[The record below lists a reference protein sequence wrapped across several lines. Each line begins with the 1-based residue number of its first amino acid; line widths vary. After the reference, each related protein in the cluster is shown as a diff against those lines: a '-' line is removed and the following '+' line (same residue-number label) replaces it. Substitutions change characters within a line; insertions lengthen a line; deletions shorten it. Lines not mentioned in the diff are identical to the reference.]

1 MSISY
6 KPLVERFDIPRPTLI
21 EWQKRAGEEGDN
33 WRVRHLS
40 YLRTQLWV
48 EEETLK
54 EIRRFSPCSEDLFIL
69 SIYFFFHNITT
80 FIPPQPLRKG
90 LREFS
95 LHIRN
100 GVEYQHEFAQRIWSL
115 RVGDDSNRCIVNYH
129 RVFDLLDKLSSAQYA
144 LIIETVLLFLKAVK
158 KRYSIGTTTFLEG
171 KTWQE
176 LYMYDKAFSLK
187 AIEDFFQKRGILEE
201 KNHKT

>member
-21 EWQKRAGEEGDN
+21 EWQKRSEVEGEN
-33 WRVRHLS
+33 WRVRHLA
-40 YLRTQLWV
+40 YLRRQLWV
-48 EEETLK
+48 EQETYK
-54 EIRRFSPCSEDLFIL
+54 EIRHFAPCTEDLFIL
-69 SIYFFFHNITT
+69 SIYFFFHNIETL
-80 FIPPQPLRKG
+80 PPPDELRTG

-95 LHIRN
+95 LHVKN

-115 RVGDDSNRCIVNYH
+115 RIGDDSNRRIVNYY
-129 RVFDLLDKLSSAQYA
+129 RIFDLLARFNAAQYA
-144 LIIETVLLFLKAVK
+144 LLIENVLIFLKNTK
-158 KRYSIGTTTFLEG
+158 KRYGITTTTYLEG

-187 AIEDFFQKRGILEE
+187 VIEDFFKKKGIL
-201 KNHKT
+201 

>member
-21 EWQKRAGEEGDN
+21 EWQKRAEVEGDN

-69 SIYFFFHNITT
+69 CVYFFFHNITT

-95 LHIRN
+95 LHLRT

-144 LIIETVLLFLKAVK
+144 LVIETTLLFLKSVK
-158 KRYSIGTTTFLEG
+158 KRYSIGTKTVLEG

-187 AIEDFFQKRGILEE
+187 AIEEFFQKKGILEQ
-201 KNHKT
+201 KV

>member
-6 KPLVERFDIPRPTLI
+6 KPLVERFNIPRPTLI
-21 EWQKRAGEEGDN
+21 EWQKRAEVEGDN

-54 EIRRFSPCSEDLFIL
+54 EIRHFSPCSEDFFIL
-69 SIYFFFHNITT
+69 SVYFFFHNITS
-80 FIPPQPLRKG
+80 FVSPQSLRTG

-95 LHIRN
+95 LRLRT

-129 RVFDLLDKLSSAQYA
+129 RVFDLLDKLTSAQYA
-144 LIIETVLLFLKAVK
+144 LVIETTLLFLKNVK

-187 AIEDFFQKRGILEE
+187 AIEEFFQKKGILEL
-201 KNHKT
+201 KT

>member
-21 EWQKRAGEEGDN
+21 EWQKRAEVEGDN

-69 SIYFFFHNITT
+69 CVYFFFHNITT

-95 LHIRN
+95 LHLRT

-144 LIIETVLLFLKAVK
+144 LVIETTLLFLKSVK
-158 KRYSIGTTTFLEG
+158 KRYSIGTKTVLEG

-187 AIEDFFQKRGILEE
+187 AIEEFFQKKGILEQ
-201 KNHKT
+201 KA

>member
-21 EWQKRAGEEGDN
+21 EWQKRSEVEGDN
-33 WRVRHLS
+33 WRVRHLA
-40 YLRTQLWV
+40 YLRRQLWV
-48 EEETLK
+48 EQETYK
-54 EIRRFSPCSEDLFIL
+54 EIRHLAPCSEDLFIL
-69 SIYFFFHNITT
+69 SIYFFFHSIESM
-80 FIPPQPLRKG
+80 PHPEELRKG

-115 RVGDDSNRCIVNYH
+115 RIGNDSNRRIVNYY
-129 RVFDLLDKLSSAQYA
+129 RIFDLIERFNASQYA
-144 LIIETVLLFLKAVK
+144 LLIENVLLFLIHIK
-158 KRYSIGTTTFLEG
+158 KRYSIATTTFLEG

-187 AIEDFFQKRGILEE
+187 AIEEFFKKRGIL
-201 KNHKT
+201 

>member
-6 KPLVERFDIPRPTLI
+6 KPLVERFEIPRPTLI
-21 EWQKRAGEEGDN
+21 EWQKRAEVEGDN

-48 EEETLK
+48 VEETLK
-54 EIRRFSPCSEDLFIL
+54 EIRHFAPCSEDLFIL
-69 SIYFFFHNITT
+69 SIYFFFHNINS
-80 FIPPQPLRKG
+80 FIPPEPLRKG

-95 LHIRN
+95 LKVRN
-100 GVEYQHEFAQRIWSL
+100 GVEYQHEFAGRIWSL

-129 RVFDLLDKLSSAQYA
+129 RVFDLLNKLNSAQYA
-144 LIIETVLLFLKAVK
+144 LIIETILLFIKTIK

-176 LYMYDKAFSLK
+176 LYMYDKAFALK
-187 AIEDFFQKRGILEE
+187 SIEEFFHKRGIL
-201 KNHKT
+201 

>member
-21 EWQKRAGEEGDN
+21 EWQKRAEVEGDN

-69 SIYFFFHNITT
+69 CVYFFFHNITT

-95 LHIRN
+95 LHLRT

-144 LIIETVLLFLKAVK
+144 LVIETLLLFLKSVK
-158 KRYSIGTTTFLEG
+158 KRYSIGTKTVLEG

-187 AIEDFFQKRGILEE
+187 AIEEFFQKKGILEQ
-201 KNHKT
+201 KA

>member
-6 KPLVERFDIPRPTLI
+6 KPLVERFEIPRPTLI
-21 EWQKRAGEEGDN
+21 EWQKRAEVEGDN

-54 EIRRFSPCSEDLFIL
+54 EIRHFAPCSEDLFIL
-69 SIYFFFHNITT
+69 SIYFFFHNINS
-80 FIPPQPLRKG
+80 FIPPEPLRKG

-95 LHIRN
+95 LKVRN
-100 GVEYQHEFAQRIWSL
+100 GVEYQHEFAGRIWSL

-129 RVFDLLDKLSSAQYA
+129 RVFDLLNKLNSAQYA
-144 LIIETVLLFLKAVK
+144 LIIETILLFIKTIK

-176 LYMYDKAFSLK
+176 LYMYDKAFALK
-187 AIEDFFQKRGILEE
+187 SIEEFFHKRGIL
-201 KNHKT
+201 

>member
-21 EWQKRAGEEGDN
+21 EWQKRAEVEGDN

-69 SIYFFFHNITT
+69 CVYFFFHNITT
-80 FIPPQPLRKG
+80 FISPHLLRKG
-90 LREFS
+90 FRDFS
-95 LHIRN
+95 LHLRT
-100 GVEYQHEFAQRIWSL
+100 GV
-115 RVGDDSNRCIVNYH
+115 
-129 RVFDLLDKLSSAQYA
+129 
-144 LIIETVLLFLKAVK
+144 
-158 KRYSIGTTTFLEG
+158 
-171 KTWQE
+171 
-176 LYMYDKAFSLK
+176 
-187 AIEDFFQKRGILEE
+187 
-201 KNHKT
+201 

>member
-21 EWQKRAGEEGDN
+21 EWQKRAEVEGDN
-33 WRVRHLS
+33 WRVRHLA
-40 YLRTQLWV
+40 YLRRQLWV
-48 EEETLK
+48 EQETYK
-54 EIRRFSPCSEDLFIL
+54 EIRHLAPCSEDLFIL
-69 SIYFFFHNITT
+69 SIYFFFHSIESM
-80 FIPPQPLRKG
+80 PHPEELRKG

-115 RVGDDSNRCIVNYH
+115 RIGNDSNRRIVNYY
-129 RVFDLLDKLSSAQYA
+129 RIFDLIERFNASQYA
-144 LIIETVLLFLKAVK
+144 LLIENVLLFLIHIK
-158 KRYSIGTTTFLEG
+158 KRYSISTTTFLEG

-187 AIEDFFQKRGILEE
+187 AIEEFFKKRGIL
-201 KNHKT
+201 